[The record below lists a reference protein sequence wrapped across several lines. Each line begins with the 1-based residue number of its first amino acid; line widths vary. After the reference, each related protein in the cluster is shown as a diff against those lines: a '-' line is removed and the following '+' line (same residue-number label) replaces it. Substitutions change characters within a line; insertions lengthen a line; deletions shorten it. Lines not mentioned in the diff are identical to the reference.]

1 MEVTRVVIKN
11 VLETGNRIVTVF
23 VHSCV
28 LVHVFVHSC
37 VLVHVFVHVCASM
50 CGYVYACIFVC
61 VPCNVCI
68 MGKICLSTK
77 HYLRFQKT
85 QKYKKTAHKLIM
97 HTYTCTT
104 SLLFLQKPSSDTTH
118 TQYTGG
124 HPGTILEVQYC

>member
-23 VHSCV
+23 VHLCV
-28 LVHVFVHSC
+28 LVHVC
-37 VLVHVFVHVCASM
+37 VHVCASM

-104 SLLFLQKPSSDTTH
+104 LNPLQTLPHTVHRGTPRDHSRSAVLLGEFPNSTAVH
-118 TQYTGG
+118 TATS
-124 HPGTILEVQYC
+124 